1 MLSLASSGSI
11 GDDRRDA
18 RSTAAVSKT
27 AKTPAM
33 AQYAAAKEQHP
44 DALLFFRMGDFYE
57 LFFDD
62 AKQAAKALGI
72 TLTARGKGEN
82 AIPMAGVPVRAVDGY
97 LQRLVHMGHRVAI
110 CEQMQDPKEAKGV
123 VERAVVRVVTPGTL
137 TEDNLLDGRRSNHLA
152 AICHGKERCGVAWV
166 ELSTGAFF
174 VVECAPD
181 RLTDELARIE
191 PAELLLS
198 EEHRGRDTSWLPQQR
213 TPIAYRA
220 NYDFGAEGGT
230 RLLQEH
236 FEVAT
241 LRGFGIDDAPFAIGA
256 AGALLAYL
264 QETQQGALPNLR
276 RLELWRDDTCLG
288 LDRTTRQSLELV
300 STMRGGEG
308 TPLLSILDRCDTP
321 MGARRLRSWLLAPLA
336 QLDAIQRRQDAVAEL
351 HEDSELRSLVRA
363 QLAQVLDLERLSS
376 RAAFG
381 RANARD
387 LVGLRLSLERLP
399 ALRER
404 LAGCTCERLR
414 ELAAQLD
421 PRQEL
426 IDAIKDA
433 LVDEPPTTI
442 KEGGL
447 IREGVDA
454 ELDELRT
461 LARDSTEYLAN
472 YQQRLVEQTGVNT
485 LKVGFNRV
493 FGYYIEITHAN
504 SHAELPADFVRKQT
518 TKNAERYVTDELRQL
533 ETKILKAEENGK
545 ALEYEMFQKLR
556 EQVAANVD
564 VLQRTAHAV
573 ADLDACT
580 SLATVAIE
588 RDYCRP
594 VLDDSRMLHLEDAR
608 HPVLEATHAAGSF
621 VANDTDLAPPKR
633 RLVLL
638 TGPNMAGK
646 STWIRQNAL
655 IVIMAQIGSYVP
667 AKSATIG
674 LCDRVFTR
682 VGGADDISRGASTFM
697 VEMTET
703 ANILNN
709 ATDRSLVVLDE
720 VGRGTSTYDGMS
732 LAWAIAEDLHDRIGC
747 RALFATHY
755 HQLMDLAAE
764 GRGIVNCRV
773 AVREW
778 GDEIVFLHRIE
789 QGGTDRSY
797 GLHVARLAGIPK
809 PVLERAQTV
818 LDKLDDEGNEVRE
831 ALVGARERQKPGP
844 KQRELFAPPP
854 DPVVDELKALDLD
867 EITPRQAVDW
877 LRERQQGMEG

>member
-1 MLSLASSGSI
+1 M
-11 GDDRRDA
+11 
-18 RSTAAVSKT
+18 SKT
-27 AKTPAM
+27 KTKAKTPAM
-33 AQYAAAKEQHP
+33 RQFDAAKSQHP
-44 DALLFFRMGDFYE
+44 DAIVFFRMGDFYE
-57 LFFDD
+57 LFHDD
-62 AKQAAKALGI
+62 AKVAAKALGI
-72 TLTARGKGEN
+72 TLTARGKGES
-82 AIPMAGVPVRAVDGY
+82 AVPMAGVPVRALDGY
-97 LQRLVHMGHRVAI
+97 LRRLVQMGHRVAI
-110 CEQMQDPKEAKGV
+110 CEQMQDPKEAKGI

-137 TEDNLLDGRRSNHLA
+137 TEDNLLDVRRNNHLA
-152 AICHGKERCGVAWV
+152 AVAFGKDRCGIAWV

-174 VVECAPD
+174 VTEVGKD
-181 RLTDELARIE
+181 RLGDELARIE
-191 PAELLLS
+191 PAELLLA
-198 EEHRGRDTSWLPQQR
+198 EDERGSDKEWLPQST

-220 NYDFGAEGGT
+220 GYDFGGDGGT

-236 FEVAT
+236 FAVST
-241 LRGFGIDDAPFAIGA
+241 LAGFGIDDAPLAIGC

-264 QETQQGALPNLR
+264 KETQQGALPNLR
-276 RLELWRDDTCLG
+276 RLEVWRDGTFLG

-300 STMRGGEG
+300 QTMRGGEG

-321 MGARRLRSWLLAPLA
+321 MGARRLRNWLLSPLA
-336 QLDAIQRRQDAVAEL
+336 ELHAIQQRQDAVTEL
-351 HEDSELRSLVRA
+351 NADSELRELVRSH
-363 QLAQVLDLERLSS
+363 LSQVLDLERLSS

-381 RANARD
+381 RANGRD
-387 LVGLRLSLERLP
+387 LVGLRQSLAQLPPLKERFAECRSEL
-399 ALRER
+399 
-404 LAGCTCERLR
+404 LR
-414 ELAAQLD
+414 ELANNID
-421 PRQEL
+421 PLPEL
-426 IDAIKDA
+426 SKAIEQA
-433 LVDEPPTTI
+433 LIEEPPTTI
-442 KEGGL
+442 KDGG
-447 IREGVDA
+447 IIAAGYHD
-454 ELDELRT
+454 ELDELRE
-461 LARDSTEYLAN
+461 LARNSTEWLAR
-472 YQQRLVEQTGVNT
+472 YQQRLVEQTGINT

-504 SHAELPADFVRKQT
+504 SSVELPTEFVRKQT
-518 TKNAERYVTDELRQL
+518 TKNAERYVTDELREL
-533 ETKILKAEENGK
+533 ETKILKAEENSK
-545 ALEYEMFQKLR
+545 ALEYELFCGLR
-556 EQVAANVD
+556 DQVAAAVD
-564 VLQRTAHAV
+564 RLQATAHAV
-573 ADLDACT
+573 ADVDVCS

-594 VLDDSRMLHLEDAR
+594 ELDDSATLKIEDGR

-621 VANDTDLAPPKR
+621 IANDTDLCPPER

-655 IVIMAQIGSYVP
+655 IVIMAQIGSFVP
-667 AKSATIG
+667 AKAAHIG

-709 ATDRSLVVLDE
+709 ATEKSLVVLDE

-732 LAWAIAEDLHDRIGC
+732 LAWAIAEDLHERIGC

-755 HQLMDLAAE
+755 HQLMDLA
-764 GRGIVNCRV
+764 GPDRGIVNCRV

-809 PVLERAQTV
+809 GVIERAETV
-818 LDKLDDEGNEVRE
+818 LNKLDDEGDDVRE
-831 ALVGARERQKPGP
+831 ALVSQRDRLRPGP

-854 DPVVDELKALDLD
+854 EPVIEELMKIDLD
-867 EITPRQAVDW
+867 DLTPRQAVEW
-877 LRERQQGMEG
+877 LRERQQQLKGK

>member
-1 MLSLASSGSI
+1 MSS
-11 GDDRRDA
+11 
-18 RSTAAVSKT
+18 
-27 AKTPAM
+27 AKPKKLTPAM
-33 AQYAAAKEQHP
+33 RQFEAAKQQHP
-44 DALLFFRMGDFYE
+44 DAILFFRMGDFYE
-57 LFFDD
+57 LFHDD
-62 AKQAAKALGI
+62 AKVASKELNI
-72 TLTARGKGEN
+72 TLTARGKGET
-82 AIPMAGVPVRAVDGY
+82 AIPMAGVPVRALDSY
-97 LQRLVHMGHRVAI
+97 LRQLVQKGFRVAI

-152 AICHGKERCGVAWV
+152 AVSFGRGDRCGIAWV
-166 ELSTGAFF
+166 ELSTGSFYVTEVA
-174 VVECAPD
+174 APQ
-181 RLTDELARIE
+181 LADELARIE
-191 PAELLLS
+191 PAEIVLPDDR
-198 EEHRGRDTSWLPQQR
+198 RGDETPWLPAAR
-213 TPIAYRA
+213 TPLAWRA
-220 NYDFGAEGGT
+220 GYDFGVDGGT
-230 RLLQEH
+230 RLLKEQ
-236 FEVAT
+236 FAVST
-241 LRGFGIDDAPFAIGA
+241 LQGFGVDELPLAIGA
-256 AGALLAYL
+256 AGALVSYL

-276 RLELWRDDTCLG
+276 RLEVWRDGTFLG

-300 STMRGGEG
+300 QTMRGGEG

-321 MGARRLRSWLLAPLA
+321 MGARRLRSWLLSPLA
-336 QLDAIQRRQDAVAEL
+336 ELGPITLRQKAVAEL
-351 HEDSELRSLVRA
+351 HADSELRTLVKD

-381 RANARD
+381 RANGRD
-387 LVGLRLSLERLP
+387 LVGLRQSLERLP
-399 ALRER
+399 ALRTRFAESASV
-404 LAGCTCERLR
+404 LLR
-414 ELAAQLD
+414 ELAESID
-421 PRQEL
+421 PVPEL
-426 IDAIKDA
+426 TEAIA
-433 LVDEPPTTI
+433 TSLVDEPPTTI

-447 IREGVDA
+447 IRRGLHD
-454 ELDELRT
+454 ELDELRD
-461 LARDSTEYLAN
+461 LARDSTEWLAR
-472 YQQRLVEQTGVNT
+472 YQQRLVEQTGIST

-493 FGYYIEITHAN
+493 FGYYIEVTHT
-504 SHAELPADFVRKQT
+504 HKGVELPAEFVRKQT
-518 TKNAERYVTDELRQL
+518 TKNAERYVTDELREL
-533 ETKILKAEENGK
+533 ETKILKAEENSK
-545 ALEYEMFQKLR
+545 ALEYDLFQKLR
-556 EQVAANVD
+556 EQVAAAVD
-564 VLQRTAHAV
+564 RLQRTASAV
-573 ADLDACT
+573 ADADVCC

-594 VLDDSRMLHLEDAR
+594 DLDESSTLRLEDAR

-621 VANDTDLAPPKR
+621 VANDTDLAPPAR

-655 IVIMAQIGSYVP
+655 VVIMAQIGSFVP

-709 ATDRSLVVLDE
+709 ATDKSLVVLDE

-755 HQLMDLAAE
+755 HQLMDLATAE
-764 GRGIVNCRV
+764 RGIVNCRV

-797 GLHVARLAGIPK
+797 GLHVARLAGVPK

-818 LDKLDDEGNEVRE
+818 LDKLDDDGDEVRE
-831 ALVGARERQKPGP
+831 ALVTQPERMRPGP
-844 KQRELFAPPP
+844 KQGQLFAPAP
-854 DPVVDELKALDLD
+854 DPVAEEVVGEIKELDLD
-867 EITPRQAVDW
+867 DLSPRQSVEW
-877 LRERQQGMEG
+877 LRERQQKLKA

>member
-1 MLSLASSGSI
+1 MSAGK
-11 GDDRRDA
+11 G
-18 RSTAAVSKT
+18 
-27 AKTPAM
+27 KTPAM
-33 AQYAAAKEQHP
+33 KQFDAAKEQHP
-44 DALLFFRMGDFYE
+44 DAILFFRMGDFYE
-57 LFFDD
+57 LFHDD
-62 AKQAAKALGI
+62 AKTASKALGI

-82 AIPMAGVPVRAVDGY
+82 AVPMAGVPVRAVDGY
-97 LQRLVHMGHRVAI
+97 LRRLVQMGYRVAI

-152 AICHGKERCGVAWV
+152 AVSFGKDRCGVAWV
-166 ELSTGAFF
+166 ELSTGAFY
-174 VVECAPD
+174 VVELTPD
-181 RLTDELARIE
+181 RLADELARIE
-191 PAELLLS
+191 PAELLLA
-198 EEHRGRDTSWLPQQR
+198 EDHRGQDQPWLPQTR
-213 TPIAYRA
+213 TPVAYRA
-220 NYDFGAEGGT
+220 GYDFGAEGGT
-230 RLLQEH
+230 RLLQDH
-236 FEVAT
+236 FEVKT
-241 LRGFGIDDAPFAIGA
+241 LRGFGIEDAPLAIGA

-276 RLELWRDDTCLG
+276 SLELWRDETFLG

-300 STMRGGEG
+300 ATMRGGEG

-321 MGARRLRSWLLAPLA
+321 MGARRLRAWLLAPLA
-336 QLDAIQRRQDAVAEL
+336 QLDAIQARQDAVAEL
-351 HEDSELRSLVRA
+351 HADAELRGLVHDR
-363 QLAQVLDLERLSS
+363 LGQVLDLERLSS

-387 LVGLRLSLERLP
+387 LVGLRLSLEQLP
-399 ALRER
+399 ILRER
-404 LAGCTCERLR
+404 FEACASSLLR
-414 ELAAQLD
+414 ALGAAIDPLPEL
-421 PRQEL
+421 R
-426 IDAIKDA
+426 DAIAAA

-447 IREGVDA
+447 IRRGHHG
-454 ELDELRT
+454 ELDELRD
-461 LARDSTEYLAN
+461 LAKDSTEFLAR
-472 YQQRLVEQTGVNT
+472 YQQRLVEQTGIST

-493 FGYYIEITHAN
+493 FGYYIEVTHTH
-504 SHAELPADFVRKQT
+504 SEVELPAEFVRKQT
-518 TKNAERYVTDELRQL
+518 TKNAERYVTDELREL
-533 ETKILKAEENGK
+533 ETKILKAEENSK
-545 ALEYEMFQKLR
+545 ALEYELFQGLR
-556 EQVAANVD
+556 DQVAAAVD
-564 VLQRTAHAV
+564 RLQATAHAI
-573 ADLDACT
+573 ADVDACG

-594 VLDDSRMLHLEDAR
+594 ALDESQALVLEDAR

-621 VANDTDLAPPKR
+621 VANDTQLEPPGR

-655 IVIMAQIGSYVP
+655 IVIMAQIGSFVP
-667 AKSATIG
+667 ARSANIG

-709 ATDRSLVVLDE
+709 ATARSLVVLDE

-755 HQLMDLAAE
+755 HQLMDLAGPE
-764 GRGIVNCRV
+764 RGIVNCRV

-809 PVLERAQTV
+809 AVLGRAEAV
-818 LDKLDDEGNEVRE
+818 LSQLDDEGDEVRE
-831 ALVGARERQKPGP
+831 ALVTRPQQDKPGP
-844 KQRELFAPPP
+844 TQRELFARAP
-854 DPVVDELKALDLD
+854 DPLVDELRELDLD
-867 EITPRQAVDW
+867 DLSPREAVEW
-877 LRERQQGMEG
+877 LRRQQDRL

>member
-1 MLSLASSGSI
+1 MAKLKG
-11 GDDRRDA
+11 
-18 RSTAAVSKT
+18 
-27 AKTPAM
+27 KTPAM
-33 AQYAAAKEQHP
+33 RQFDAAKERHP
-44 DALLFFRMGDFYE
+44 DAILFFRMGDFYE
-57 LFFDD
+57 LFHDD
-62 AKQAAKALGI
+62 AKVAAKALGI

-82 AIPMAGVPVRAVDGY
+82 AVPMAGVPVRAVDGY
-97 LQRLVHMGHRVAI
+97 LRRLVQMGHRVAI

-152 AICHGKERCGVAWV
+152 AVAFGKERCGVAWV
-166 ELSTGAFF
+166 EISTGAFY
-174 VVECAPD
+174 VIETARD
-181 RLTDELARIE
+181 RLGDELARIE
-191 PAELLLS
+191 PAELLLA
-198 EEHRGRDTSWLPQQR
+198 EEHRGAEHPWLPQTQ

-220 NYDFGAEGGT
+220 AYDFGAEGGT
-230 RLLQEH
+230 RLLQDH
-236 FEVAT
+236 FAVKT
-241 LRGFGIDDAPFAIGA
+241 LRGFGVEDAPLAVGA

-276 RLELWRDDTCLG
+276 GLEVWRDAAFMG

-300 STMRGGEG
+300 QTMRGGEG

-321 MGARRLRSWLLAPLA
+321 MGARRLRAWLLSPLA
-336 QLDAIQRRQDAVAEL
+336 QLDAIQARQDAVTEL
-351 HEDSELRSLVRA
+351 HADATLRAEVKQR
-363 QLAQVLDLERLSS
+363 LAQVLDLERLSS

-381 RANARD
+381 RANGRD
-387 LVGLRLSLERLP
+387 LIGLRLSLEQLP

-404 LAGCTCERLR
+404 FAGCASTLLR
-414 ELAAQLD
+414 ELGEGLD
-421 PRQEL
+421 PL
-426 IDAIKDA
+426 PDLVDAIEA
-433 LVDEPPTTI
+433 AVVDEPPTTI

-447 IREGVDA
+447 IRRGHHP
-454 ELDELRT
+454 ELDDLRD
-461 LARDSTEYLAN
+461 LAKDSTEFLAR
-472 YQQRLVEQTGVNT
+472 YQQRLIEQTGIST

-493 FGYYIEITHAN
+493 FGYYIEVTHTHSGAT
-504 SHAELPADFVRKQT
+504 LPDDFVRKQT
-518 TKNAERYVTDELRQL
+518 TKNAERYVTDELREL
-533 ETKILKAEENGK
+533 ETKILKAEENSK
-545 ALEYEMFQKLR
+545 ALEYELFNALR
-556 EQVAANVD
+556 ELVARSVD
-564 VLQRTAHAV
+564 RLQATAQAV
-573 ADLDACT
+573 ADVDACC

-594 VLDDSRMLHLEDAR
+594 TLDDSTALKLEDAR

-621 VANDTDLAPPKR
+621 VANDTDLDPPRR

-655 IVIMAQIGSYVP
+655 VVIMAQIGSFVP
-667 AKSATIG
+667 ARGAHIG

-709 ATDRSLVVLDE
+709 ATQKSLVVLDE

-732 LAWAIAEDLHDRIGC
+732 LAWAIAEDLHERVRC

-755 HQLMDLAAE
+755 HQLMNLA
-764 GRGIVNCRV
+764 GPDRGIVNCRV

-797 GLHVARLAGIPK
+797 GLHVARLAGVPK
-809 PVLERAQTV
+809 VVLERAQTV
-818 LDKLDDEGNEVRE
+818 LDKLDSEGDEVRE
-831 ALVGARERQKPGP
+831 ALVTEPERHRDGP
-844 KQRELFAPPP
+844 QQRELFSPAAPPI
-854 DPVVDELKALDLD
+854 VDDLKALDLD
-867 EITPRQAVDW
+867 ELTPRQAVEW
-877 LRERQQGMEG
+877 LRSQQDKLSS

>member
-1 MLSLASSGSI
+1 MSQP
-11 GDDRRDA
+11 
-18 RSTAAVSKT
+18 
-27 AKTPAM
+27 KTPAM
-33 AQYAAAKEQHP
+33 RQFAAAKQQHP
-44 DALLFFRMGDFYE
+44 DAIVFFRMGDFYE
-57 LFFDD
+57 LFHDD
-62 AKQAAKALGI
+62 AKVAAKALGI
-72 TLTARGKGEN
+72 TLTARGKGET
-82 AIPMAGVPVRAVDGY
+82 AVPMAGVPVRSLDGY
-97 LQRLVHMGHRVAI
+97 LRRLVQIGHRVAI
-110 CEQMQDPKEAKGV
+110 CEQMQDPKDAKGV

-152 AICHGKERCGVAWV
+152 AVSFGKDRCGIAWV

-174 VVECAPD
+174 VTEVAHA
-181 RLTDELARIE
+181 RLADELARIE
-191 PAELLLS
+191 PAELLLA
-198 EEHRGRDTSWLPQQR
+198 EDQRGKDQSWLPQTK

-220 NYDFGAEGGT
+220 GYDFGGDGGT
-230 RLLQEH
+230 RLLQGH
-236 FEVAT
+236 FKVAT
-241 LRGFGIDDAPFAIGA
+241 LAGFGIDDAPLAIGC
-256 AGALLAYL
+256 AGALLGYL

-276 RLELWRDDTCLG
+276 RLEVWRDGAFLG

-300 STMRGGEG
+300 ATMRGGEG

-321 MGARRLRSWLLAPLA
+321 MGARRLRNWLLSPLA
-336 QLDAIQRRQDAVAEL
+336 QLEAIQARQDAIAEI
-351 HEDSELRSLVRA
+351 HQDSELRALIKSH
-363 QLAQVLDLERLSS
+363 LAQVLDLERLSS

-381 RANARD
+381 RANGRD
-387 LVGLRLSLERLP
+387 LVGLRLSLEQLP
-399 ALRER
+399 PLKERFALCRSS
-404 LAGCTCERLR
+404 LLR
-414 ELAAQLD
+414 QLGESIDPLPELTS
-421 PRQEL
+421 
-426 IDAIKDA
+426 AIAKA

-442 KEGGL
+442 KDGGL
-447 IREGVDA
+447 IARGYHE
-454 ELDELRT
+454 ELDELRD
-461 LARDSTEYLAN
+461 LARDSTEWLAR
-472 YQQRLVEQTGVNT
+472 YQQRLVEQTGINT

-493 FGYYIEITHAN
+493 FGYYIEITHTH
-504 SHAELPADFVRKQT
+504 SGVDLPAEFARKQT
-518 TKNAERYVTDELRQL
+518 TKNAERYVTDELREL
-533 ETKILKAEENGK
+533 ETKILKAEDNSK
-545 ALEYEMFQKLR
+545 ALEYDLFSALR
-556 EQVAANVD
+556 DQVAAAVD
-564 VLQRTAHAV
+564 RLQATAHAV
-573 ADLDACT
+573 ADVDVCC

-594 VLDDSRMLHLEDAR
+594 QLDDSRTLKIDDGR

-621 VANDTDLAPPKR
+621 IANDTDLSPPQR

-655 IVIMAQIGSYVP
+655 IVIMAQIGSFVP
-667 AKSATIG
+667 AKAAHIG

-709 ATDRSLVVLDE
+709 ATSRSLVVLDE

-732 LAWAIAEDLHDRIGC
+732 LAWAIAEDLHERIGC

-755 HQLMDLAAE
+755 HQLMDLA
-764 GRGIVNCRV
+764 GPDRGIVNCRV

-809 PVLERAQTV
+809 AVIDRAETV
-818 LDKLDDEGNEVRE
+818 LNKLDDEGDDVRE
-831 ALVGARERQKPGP
+831 ALVSQRDRKKPGP

-854 DPVVDELKALDLD
+854 EPVVDALQKLDLD
-867 EITPRQAVDW
+867 DLTPRQVVDW
-877 LRERQQGMEG
+877 LREQQQQLKGK